1 MRWRGVSKMMALAHD
16 LNVNESAISRWRQDG
31 AMSLANAARVAEV
44 LDISMDWL
52 ILGRGAMDIHK
63 TPDLKTEEFELIQA
77 VRRIDGE
84 SVGYLIRFLGGL
96 QTGP

>member
-52 ILGRGAMDIHK
+52 ILGRGEMDIH
-63 TPDLKTEEFELIQA
+63 QA

-84 SVGYLIRFLGGL
+84 AVGYLIRFLGGL